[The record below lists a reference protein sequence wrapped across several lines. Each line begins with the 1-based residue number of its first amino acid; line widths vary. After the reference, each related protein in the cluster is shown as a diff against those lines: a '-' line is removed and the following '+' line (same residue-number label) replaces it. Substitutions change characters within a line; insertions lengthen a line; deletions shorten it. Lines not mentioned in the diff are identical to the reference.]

1 MKHIHHTLLFRH
13 LQLFLKN
20 KIFDIREV
28 AIAPFE
34 EFLRAWTTKFYKSG
48 TCQSESRWE
57 EIVKTNGSY
66 FDRIKIILWKIY
78 CYIYYY
84 ISLSLSTNKND
95 NFIWYDLLSYLV
107 ASLLRTIQRVLESR
121 LNSWSTSRHNW
132 PTRRCND
139 EKKERSERCS
149 RRFLL
154 IVLYLPVG
162 AVAVAFV
169 ACFDFLYGLERGRP
183 IRTRTRILGSVPR

>member
-1 MKHIHHTLLFRH
+1 MKWNIYTILSCFAIYSC
-13 LQLFLKN
+13 FK
-20 KIFDIREV
+20 KVREV
-28 AIAPFE
+28 AIAAFE
-34 EFLRAWTTKFYKSG
+34 EFLRAKNTKFYKSG
-48 TCQSESRWE
+48 GTCQWESRWE
-57 EIVKTNGSY
+57 KTVKTNGSY
-66 FDRIKIILWKIY
+66 SDRIKIVLWKIY
-78 CYIYYY
+78 RYICYYY
-84 ISLSLSTNKND
+84 ISLSLSTKKNG
-95 NFIWYDLLSYLV
+95 NLTRYDLLSYLV